1 MRMSTKPNTPK
12 GMRDFLPHEVMR
24 RYHIMDVMKSQFER
38 YGFLPI
44 ETPSME
50 RRELLLGK
58 YGDEGDRLVFKVLNS
73 GEKVKKVDLDAL
85 DKGEL
90 SRFGNSLSDKAMR
103 YDLTVPFARFVVQH
117 QNELSFPFKRYQM
130 QPVWRADRPQH
141 GRFQEFTQCDADA
154 IGSDSLLLEL
164 EFIQMVDSIFSDLQL
179 SGCTLRINHRKVLE
193 SIAHRAG
200 AGAEATRF
208 FTILDKL
215 DKVGWEEVKRLLLD
229 ADFDI
234 DILDKINAAL
244 QAKSTTDQVDALKQL
259 IGTSDS
265 DLDPLQDLGFLFS
278 NFGQLTSIKVVFD
291 WTLARGLDYYTGII
305 FEISPPKQVSVGSI
319 GAGGRYDDLTGVF
332 GMKDMSGIGI
342 SFGLDRIELVLSELD
357 LFPPALHSSIDVLV
371 VNFSMELI
379 TALFPY
385 ISELRNQGKRVF
397 VYPSAVKLKKQ
408 LGLAN
413 QLQIPYALLMGEL
426 EWKKQS
432 CTLKNLHSGEQS
444 TILLNH
450 LTQYNWNNLLL
461 H

>member
-24 RYHIMDVMKSQFER
+24 RNHIMGVMKTQFER

-44 ETPSME
+44 ETPAME

-73 GEKVKKVDLDAL
+73 GEKVKKADLEAL
-85 DKGEL
+85 KNGEL

-164 EFIQMVDSIFSDLQL
+164 EYIQMVDAIFGDLQL

-193 SIAHRAG
+193 GIAHRAG
-200 AGAEATRF
+200 AEAETTRF

-215 DKVGWEEVKRLLLD
+215 DKIGWEEVKRLLLN
-229 ADFDI
+229 AEYDI
-234 DILDKINAAL
+234 DIIDSIQRAL
-244 QAKSTTDQVDALKQL
+244 ADKSTADQLDALKQL
-259 IGTSDS
+259 IGSSDS
-265 DLDPLQDLGFLFS
+265 DDDPLQDLDFLFS
-278 NFGQLTSIKVVFD
+278 NLGKLSSTKVVFD
-291 WTLARGLDYYTGII
+291 WTLARGLDYYTGTI
-305 FEISPPKQVSVGSI
+305 FEISAPEQVSVGSI

-357 LFPPALHSSIDVLV
+357 LFPPALHTSIDVLV
-371 VNFSMELI
+371 VNFSMDMITSLI
-379 TALFPY
+379 PY
-385 ISELRNQGKRVF
+385 ISELRKQGKRVF
-397 VYPSAVKLKKQ
+397 VYPSAAKLKKQ

-413 QLQIPYALLMGEL
+413 QLQIPHALIMGES
-426 EWKKQS
+426 EWKAQS
-432 CTLKNLHSGEQS
+432 CTLKDLRTGEQS
-444 TILLNH
+444 TIPLDGLM
-450 LTQYNWNNLLL
+450 QYSWD
-461 H
+461 

>member
-24 RYHIMDVMKSQFER
+24 RNHIMGVMKSQFER
-38 YGFLPI
+38 FGFLPI

-73 GEKVKKVDLDAL
+73 GEKVKKADLDAL
-85 DKGEL
+85 EKGEL
-90 SRFGNSLSDKAMR
+90 SRFGNSLSDKALR

-164 EFIQMVDSIFSDLQL
+164 EFIQMIDAIFGDLQL
-179 SGCTLRINHRKVLE
+179 SGCTLRVNHRKVLE
-193 SIAHRAG
+193 AIAQRAS
-200 AGAEATRF
+200 AGSQSTRF

-215 DKVGWEEVKRLLLD
+215 DKVGWDEVKRLLLE

-234 DILDKINAAL
+234 DIIDTIQVAL
-244 QAKSTTDQVDALKQL
+244 QGKPTADQLDALGQL
-259 IGTSDS
+259 IGNSGND
-265 DLDPLQDLGFLFS
+265 DDPIQDLGFLFS
-278 NFGQLTSIKVVFD
+278 NLGQLSSTKVVFD
-291 WTLARGLDYYTGII
+291 WTLARGLDYYTGVI
-305 FEISPPKQVSVGSI
+305 FEISAPEQVSVGSI

-342 SFGLDRIELVLSELD
+342 SFGLDRIELVLSERG
-357 LFPPALHSSIDVLV
+357 LFPAALHTSIDVLV
-371 VNFSMELI
+371 VNFSMEMI

-385 ISELRNQGKRVF
+385 ISELRKQGKRVF
-397 VYPSAVKLKKQ
+397 VYPSAAKLKKQ

-413 QLQIPYALLMGEL
+413 QLQIPYALIMGNE
-426 EWKKQS
+426 EWKDQS
-432 CTLKNLHSGEQS
+432 CTLKDLRSGEQS
-444 TILLNH
+444 TIALDR
-450 LTQYNWNNLLL
+450 LTQYSWD
-461 H
+461 

>member
-1 MRMSTKPNTPK
+1 MLMSTKPNTPK
-12 GMRDFLPHEVMR
+12 GMRDFLPHEVIR
-24 RYHIMDVMKSQFER
+24 RNHIMGVMITQFER

-50 RRELLLGK
+50 RREILLGK

-73 GEKVKKVDLDAL
+73 GEKVKKADLDAL
-85 DKGEL
+85 KNGEL
-90 SRFGNSLSDKAMR
+90 SRFGNSLSEKAMR
-103 YDLTVPFARFVVQH
+103 YDLTVPFARFVAQH
-117 QNELSFPFKRYQM
+117 QNELSFPFKRYQI

-164 EFIQMVDSIFSDLQL
+164 EYIHMVDAIFGDLRL
-179 SGCTLRINHRKVLE
+179 SGCTIRVNHRKVLE
-193 SIAHRAG
+193 AIAHRAG
-200 AGAEATRF
+200 ARVKTTSF

-229 ADFDI
+229 AEYDI
-234 DILDKINAAL
+234 EIIDSIQRTLAE
-244 QAKSTTDQVDALKQL
+244 KSTDDQLDSLKQL
-259 IGTSDS
+259 IGNSESD
-265 DLDPLQDLGFLFS
+265 DDPLQELRFLFS
-278 NFGQLTSIKVVFD
+278 NLEQLNSTSVVFD
-291 WTLARGLDYYTGII
+291 WTLARGLDYYTGTI
-305 FEISPPKQVSVGSI
+305 FEISAPEQVSVGSI
-319 GAGGRYDDLTGVF
+319 GAGGRYDDLTGLF

-357 LFPPALHSSIDVLV
+357 LFPPALHTSIDVLV

-379 TALFPY
+379 KALFPY

-397 VYPSAVKLKKQ
+397 VYPSAAKLKKQ

-413 QLQIPYALLMGEL
+413 QLRIPYALIMGEL
-426 EWKKQS
+426 EWKEQS

-444 TILLNH
+444 TISLNH
-450 LTQYNWNNLLL
+450 LTQYNWDNLPP

>member
-24 RYHIMDVMKSQFER
+24 RNHIMDVMKIQFER

-73 GEKVKKVDLDAL
+73 GEKVKKADLDAL
-85 DKGEL
+85 EKGEL
-90 SRFGNSLSDKAMR
+90 SRFGNSLSDKALR

-117 QNELSFPFKRYQM
+117 QNELSFPFKRYQI

-164 EFIQMVDSIFSDLQL
+164 ELIQMVDAIFGDLKL
-179 SGCTLRINHRKVLE
+179 SGCFLRINHRKLLE
-193 SIAHRAG
+193 AIAQLAG
-200 AGAEATRF
+200 AVAETTRF

-215 DKVGWEEVKRLLLD
+215 DKVGWEEVKRLLLE

-234 DILDKINAAL
+234 DIIDTIQVAL
-244 QAKSTTDQVDALKQL
+244 QGKPTADQLDALGKL
-259 IGTSDS
+259 IGNSGND
-265 DLDPLQDLGFLFS
+265 DDPIQELGFLFS
-278 NFGQLTSIKVVFD
+278 NLGQLNSTKVVFD
-291 WTLARGLDYYTGII
+291 WTLARGLDYYTGTI
-305 FEISPPKQVSVGSI
+305 FEISAPEQVFVGSI

-332 GMKDMSGIGI
+332 GVKDMSGIGI

-357 LFPPALHSSIDVLV
+357 LFPPALHTSIDVLV
-371 VNFSMELI
+371 VNFSVEMI
-379 TALFPY
+379 TTLFPY
-385 ISELRNQGKRVF
+385 ISELRKQGKRVF
-397 VYPSAVKLKKQ
+397 VYPSAAKLKKQ

-413 QLQIPYALLMGEL
+413 QLQIPHALMMGES
-426 EWKKQS
+426 EWKEQS
-432 CTLKNLHSGEQS
+432 CTLKDLRTGEQS
-444 TILLNH
+444 TIPLDS
-450 LTQYNWNNLLL
+450 LTQYSWD
-461 H
+461 

>member
-1 MRMSTKPNTPK
+1 MLMSTKPNTPK

-24 RYHIMDVMKSQFER
+24 RNHIMGVMKTQFER

-50 RRELLLGK
+50 RREMLLGK

-73 GEKVKKVDLDAL
+73 GEKVKKADLDAL
-85 DKGEL
+85 KNGEL
-90 SRFGNSLSDKAMR
+90 SRFGNSLSEKAMR

-117 QNELSFPFKRYQM
+117 QNELSFPFKRYQI

-164 EFIQMVDSIFSDLQL
+164 EYIHMVDAIFEDLRL
-179 SGCTLRINHRKVLE
+179 LGCTLRVNHRKVLE
-193 SIAHRAG
+193 AIAHRAG
-200 AGAEATRF
+200 AGAKTTSF

-215 DKVGWEEVKRLLLD
+215 DKVGWEEVKRLLHD
-229 ADFDI
+229 AEYDI
-234 DILDKINAAL
+234 EIIDSIQRTIAE
-244 QAKSTTDQVDALKQL
+244 KSTADQLDALKQL
-259 IGTSDS
+259 IGSSESD
-265 DLDPLQDLGFLFS
+265 DDPLQELGFLFS
-278 NFGQLTSIKVVFD
+278 NLGQLNSTSVVFD
-291 WTLARGLDYYTGII
+291 WTLARGLDYYTGTI
-305 FEISPPKQVSVGSI
+305 FEISAPEQVSVGSI

-357 LFPPALHSSIDVLV
+357 LFPPALHTSIDVLV

-397 VYPSAVKLKKQ
+397 VYPSATKLKKQ

-413 QLQIPYALLMGEL
+413 QLRIPYALIMGEL
-426 EWKKQS
+426 EWKEKS

-444 TILLNH
+444 KIHLNY
-450 LTQYNWNNLLL
+450 LTQYNWDNLPV